1 MIIDRSIERIEKERE
16 REISM
21 IKEKKNL
28 DRNFTRKKKKKEKKE
43 RKKKTKL
50 TYL

>member
-1 MIIDRSIERIEKERE
+1 
-16 REISM
+16 M

-43 RKKKTKL
+43 RKKKEPSNKFSKL
-50 TYL
+50 VDSD

>member
-1 MIIDRSIERIEKERE
+1 
-16 REISM
+16 M

-43 RKKKTKL
+43 RKKKKPSNKFSKL
-50 TYL
+50 VDSD